1 MWTVQKKPVPRP
13 AAGLVKAMNFN
24 HTVATNLWQLGEKS
38 WYLDFI
44 DEFSRFSNA
53 TIIKSKDPNL
63 IIKMFLKYWISLFR
77 KQKNVFSDNG
87 GEYVSTHFE
96 NCEAAILKNFA
107 EVIGKQLWSNSFFR
121 KAAACNFKMEGL
133 NYGFSLWI
141 LNTIKQ
147 IILFL

>member
-63 IIKMFLKYWISLFR
+63 IIKMFLKYWISLFGT
-77 KQKNVFSDNG
+77 QKNVFSDNG

-107 EVIGKQLWSNSFFR
+107 EVIGKQLWSNSFSE
-121 KAAACNFKMEGL
+121 KLQPATLKWKDSIM
-133 NYGFSLWI
+133 GFPCEFWI
-141 LNTIKQ
+141 PSSK
-147 IILFL
+147 